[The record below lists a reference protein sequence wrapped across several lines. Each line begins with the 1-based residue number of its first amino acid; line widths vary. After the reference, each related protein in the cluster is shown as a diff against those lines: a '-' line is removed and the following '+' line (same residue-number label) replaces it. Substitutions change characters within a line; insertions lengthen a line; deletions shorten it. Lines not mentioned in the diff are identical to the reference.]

1 MNPPPTDQLPN
12 DDAPTATSTAA
23 AWPGPLRALWGA
35 VATVLSVLST
45 VIFSFP
51 SAIAAFFDNGHAATP
66 ILRQWAGSIM
76 RLCGV
81 RVEIEG
87 LEHLEGLGP
96 CVMIANHQ
104 SLFDILAVIWK
115 IPGEV
120 RFVAK
125 KEILKLPVLG
135 FILHKSENVV
145 IDREAGGRAIRRAI
159 QVVRHGYSICVFA
172 EGHRYSDNRVHEF
185 NDGAAWLAILA
196 KIPCVPMAISGTSS
210 MMPRGARFV
219 VPGRRM
225 RIRIGAPIATVG
237 LKSVDRAALTRQL
250 EERVRAAFT
259 TEV

>member
-1 MNPPPTDQLPN
+1 MEENAS
-12 DDAPTATSTAA
+12 APKLVIATR
-23 AWPGPLRALWGA
+23 PGPLRALWGA
-35 VATVLSVLST
+35 AATVLSVIST

-51 SAIAAFFDNGHAATP
+51 SAIASFFNNGHAATP
-66 ILRQWAGSIM
+66 VLRAWAGSII

-87 LEHLEGLGP
+87 LEHLNGLGP
-96 CVMIANHQ
+96 CVLVSNHQ

-145 IDREAGGRAIRRAI
+145 IDREAGGKAIRRAVE
-159 QVVRHGYSICVFA
+159 VVRHGYSICVFA
-172 EGHRYSDNRVHEF
+172 EGHRHSDNRVHEF
-185 NDGAAWLAILA
+185 SDGAAWLAILA

-210 MMPRGARFV
+210 MMPRGAKFV

-225 RIRIGAPIATVG
+225 RIKICAPIRTDG
-237 LKSVDRAALTRQL
+237 LRSGDRAELTRRL
-250 EERVRAAFT
+250 EEEVRAAFI
-259 TEV
+259 TEIR